1 MLPLTKILRPALLA
15 ALVLA
20 VPATTLA
27 DGKMRRDML
36 ARDHDKCMVGCL
48 ANNRGAV
55 CEMLCG
61 CTIAAFGKLAFE
73 DHVRL
78 NIELNSAMV
87 SEANNRM
94 LTETALACAAEVDRA
109 FPELAM
115 PPTDEGKK
123 ESGE

>member
-1 MLPLTKILRPALLA
+1 MLPLTKILRLSLLLLLA
-15 ALVLA
+15 FSSSA
-20 VPATTLA
+20 LA

-61 CTIAAFGKLAFE
+61 CTIAAFGKLTFE
-73 DHVRL
+73 DYVRL
-78 NIELNSAMV
+78 NIELNSGAV
-87 SEANNRM
+87 SEANTRM
-94 LTETALACAAEVDRA
+94 LTATALACAAEVDRA

-123 ESGE
+123 EGSE